1 MPRKI
6 TLESAIVY
14 IKWSLVLSL
23 SWPLP
28 ITATKWQIIRFK
40 ILAVLSHI
48 NIVCFLVPLLILI
61 QDCSDQRVV
70 CIQSYPLICGCFH
83 FWMSVGICHIQ
94 YKRFQSLI
102 AEMESYCKHA
112 TDYEK
117 TVLQQY
123 VDRCATFYAVVMISF
138 YSTTCVAISAPLFT
152 SAPFPTYA
160 KYPFDVNYQPLK
172 TIIYAQQSLSGL
184 QFSSMLCVSLLVA
197 LLLWFTTARFDIL
210 CNELRKAL
218 TVYELIQCIQ
228 KHQQLLRY
236 ANDVIENV
244 RFLVLTVVG
253 ANAISVICTGAIFA
267 TRQPLIIN
275 VQFFLMTVISFCDVF
290 TCCWPADSLLTAS
303 SDIAQ
308 ATYESL
314 WYYHNTD
321 KQKNLIFI
329 LLKCRKPVIL
339 TVGCFIPILSLRY
352 FSSYLSTGFSYMTTL
367 HMMMTENNTNEV

>member
-1 MPRKI
+1 MSRKI
-6 TLESAIVY
+6 TLESVIVY
-14 IKWSLVLSL
+14 IKWSLFPSL

-48 NIVCFLVPLLILI
+48 NVVCLLVPLLIFI
-61 QDCSDQRVV
+61 QDCSGQRVI
-70 CIQSYPLICGCFH
+70 CIQTYPFICGCFH
-83 FWMSVGICHIQ
+83 FWTSVGVCHIQ
-94 YKRFQSLI
+94 YKRFQ
-102 AEMESYCKHA
+102 
-112 TDYEK
+112 
-117 TVLQQY
+117 
-123 VDRCATFYAVVMISF
+123 
-138 YSTTCVAISAPLFT
+138 
-152 SAPFPTYA
+152 
-160 KYPFDVNYQPLK
+160 
-172 TIIYAQQSLSGL
+172 QSLAGL

-210 CNELRKAL
+210 CNELRKAS

-228 KHQQLLRY
+228 KHQHLLRY

-244 RFLVLTVVG
+244 RFVVLSVVG
-253 ANAISVICTGAIFA
+253 TNAVSVICTGAIFA

-275 VQFFLMTVISFCDVF
+275 LEFFMMTAMSFCDVF
-290 TCCWPADSLLTAS
+290 ACCWPADSLLTAS

-352 FSSYLSTGFSYMTTL
+352 FSSYVSTGFSYMTTL
-367 HMMMTENNTNEV
+367 HIMMTENNTNEV